1 MYAHVVEIELI
12 YYFMRGSYC
21 IVGCCDGEFFFVL
34 KEKRLGGLNSLI
46 AHSSVF
52 FFFFYQYIK

>member
-21 IVGCCDGEFFFVL
+21 IVGCCDEEFFLFL
-34 KEKRLGGLNSLI
+34 RKKGWG
-46 AHSSVF
+46 A
-52 FFFFYQYIK
+52 